1 MLEQRLVRG
10 SLLDA
15 LLPMNRKA
23 RLWELYLEQ
32 QRVIRQEAEEGFD
45 EAFTRAFAEA
55 YEREV
60 GRLKSHRGS

>member
-1 MLEQRLVRG
+1 VLEQRLSPG
-10 SLLDA
+10 GLLDT

-32 QRVIRQEAEEGFD
+32 QRAIRTEAEENFD

-55 YEREV
+55 YAREIA
-60 GRLKSHRGS
+60 RLKAHRG